1 MTASVD
7 PLASG
12 ARAPAFGLAE
22 FGLYSVTVFAWS
34 TSWFAL
40 HLQLGVVAPEVSLVW
55 RFLMAAAVLWA
66 WLLVTRQRVRFPW
79 RLHLKFAATG
89 LLLFSFNFAMMY
101 HAGEFLP
108 SGLLSVVFS
117 AASVFNIVLARIVFG
132 IPISPRVAVGGA
144 IGVVGVGLLFLPQVI
159 GTTLDVGALIGL
171 GLATLGTL
179 AFSLGNMMSSTL
191 QRDRV
196 PVMSASAWGLIYGVG
211 LLALAAWWQGRP
223 FIIVPSFA
231 YVGSLAYLAVICTVV
246 AFWAYLTLLGRIGPS
261 RAGYAAVMYPTFAL
275 LISTVAEGYQWTL
288 PALAG
293 LALALFGNV
302 VVLRSGRSR

>member
-1 MTASVD
+1 MTASAN
-7 PLASG
+7 PHASG
-12 ARAPAFGLAE
+12 VRAPAFGPAE
-22 FGLYSVTVFAWS
+22 FGLYAVTVFAWS

-40 HLQLGVVAPEVSLVW
+40 HMQLGRVAAEVSLVW
-55 RFLMAAAVLWA
+55 RFLTAAVILWL
-66 WLLVTRQRVRFPW
+66 WLLVTRQPMRFSW
-79 RLHLKFAATG
+79 RQHLKFAATG

-117 AASVFNIVLARIVFG
+117 AASVFNILLARIVFG
-132 IPISPRVAVGGA
+132 TPISPRVAFGGV
-144 IGVVGVGLLFLPQVI
+144 IGVVGVGLLFLPQVL
-159 GTTLDVGALIGL
+159 GTTLDLGALVGL

-179 AFSLGNMMSSTL
+179 AFSLGNMVSSTL

-196 PVMSASAWGLIYGVG
+196 PVMSASAWGMVYGIG
-211 LLALAAWWQGRP
+211 LLALAAWVQGRP
-223 FIIVPSFA
+223 FILVPTLA
-231 YVGSLAYLAVICTVV
+231 YVGSLAYLAVICTVM

-275 LISTVAEGYQWTL
+275 LISTVAEGYHWTL

-293 LALALFGNV
+293 LGLALLGNV